1 MPDHFHLLLTVDTG
15 ITLERAV
22 QFIKGGFSFRAGRE
36 FGIGSPIWQKG
47 FSDRRIWGFDD
58 FERIRNYIHKNPV
71 KQLLVHE
78 ADQYPYSSAHNG
90 FELDPAP
97 IYLNPKL
104 LTAAIRVAKGMPD
117 KASRDAVLRAFSR
130 AG

>member
-71 KQLLVHE
+71 KQPLK
-78 ADQYPYSSAHNG
+78 PSS
-90 FELDPAP
+90 L
-97 IYLNPKL
+97 
-104 LTAAIRVAKGMPD
+104 
-117 KASRDAVLRAFSR
+117 RDVLRYGWLRLYPDTERPPPTKGSCQAMPSR
-130 AG
+130 RAACESN